1 MKFKPSTLK
10 PLLKISIENKSVPF
24 ILGAP
29 GIGKSAIMRAITKEL
44 NTEMFVVSA
53 NLLADKSD
61 LTGVTK
67 TVLPDG
73 SDAQKFYPHMTIQE
87 AISYANQNPDKLTIL
102 FLDEVNRAPED
113 VTTGLMSLSTERKIG
128 NIPLPENISVVLAG
142 NDSGNVNSV
151 DSATLSRSVIYRM
164 IPDAKDLLAS
174 NAGKNFVAE
183 ITDWLQSDASNVFSQ
198 PIVDENIDDNN
209 NSAITSEMG
218 EDFDQFTTPRTIE
231 KLSDFIKSLKADNL
245 WDDLLEQHSTYVQG
259 LSNDSVLQEAVYAHI
274 GVTPAANRLLDRL
287 SKSVTV
293 GTGTTKSYPGVPD
306 SVQKVFRDE
315 GSDADAIVDQLQV
328 EFQNDNEL
336 ATRTLLGLFLRN
348 ATPAMPSFSI
358 DTAVY
363 TDVIDMIF
371 NTLPNAQA
379 YLISELSA
387 AGVVSSL
394 ALTAV
399 KNSYQP
405 KVAAFNAIMQSLVTG
420 GAVQSV

>member
-174 NAGKNFVAE
+174 NAGQNFVAE

-245 WDDLLEQHSTYVQG
+245 WDDLIEQHSTYVQG
-259 LSNDSVLQEAVYAHI
+259 LSNDSVLQEAIYAHI

-287 SKSVTV
+287 SQSVTV
-293 GTGTTKSYPGVPD
+293 GTGNAKSYPGVPD

-399 KNSYQP
+399 KNSHQP
-405 KVAAFNAIMQSLVTG
+405 NVTAFNAIMQSLVVG